1 MLLLKQKMSR
11 YLICLLFAFFP
22 IFFVHSQSLDSIKIT
37 GNFKNTPFLQFL
49 DDTEANHKV
58 VFYYERE
65 WFDNLNIEQDFAATP
80 LPEALNLILSKTPFL
95 HEILP
100 DNVVVFMPKEKVAI
114 VTGKMDI
121 LVSEISNSLT
131 VIGNVSDIG
140 KYRRAE
146 LRGRI
151 TGGKNN
157 EPIVG
162 ATLRVNNTTHGTT
175 TDFNG
180 YYAITL
186 PTGLFSLS
194 ISSVGYE
201 ESEYQVKLISSGVFD
216 IEVPEKSIKL
226 EEVKIKARRAD
237 RNVASN
243 QMSIV
248 EMDRTTIKQ
257 LPNSMGMKDILKSMT
272 MIPGIKSVGEF
283 GADINVRG
291 GGGDQNLLLIEGVP
305 VFNIAHI
312 FGLVSVINADAVGNV
327 SLYKGDI
334 PAKFG
339 ERVSSVMDID
349 LKKEKLDKVRGG
361 GGIGLIDSRLT
372 LEVPVIKNKLS
383 VMASGRANY
392 SDWLLNRMPDINLVN
407 SSAKFYDGNMLL
419 NWTINNNN
427 KVSAFYYQSYDKF
440 NYNNQIDYQY
450 GNRLMSLKWNHNFSN
465 NLFSVFSLN
474 RSNYNITKFDKNN
487 EFEFSKTLSTLD
499 YSSAKLNFTYTRFAG
514 HTFDWGIQSI
524 LYQINPGE
532 LLPLDEASVI
542 LPQKLRIEKALEN
555 ALYISDQYDISDNW
569 SINAGLRF
577 SLYSYLGP
585 NQIYT
590 YLPNISRSIYT
601 IVDSTIYKSN
611 ENIKTY
617 SCIEPRLS
625 VKYQID
631 KTSSVKMSYNRSAQ
645 YISLISYSSIP
656 TPDDR
661 WKLSDPNVKPILS
674 NQIAAGYF
682 RNFSQNTLEASV
694 EVYYKKLNHLIE
706 YKNGATIN
714 MNPILEASLL
724 DAQGQNYGI
733 EFYLKKNSGRFDGW
747 LSYAYSRSLKKTK
760 GVFSDEQ
767 INKNGSYPSNY
778 DKPHELTV
786 MCSFHANR
794 RWRLSANFNFATGR
808 SITLPE
814 YKYYDG
820 KNWAIYYSDRNKYRL
835 PDYHRLDIAIS
846 FDETLRLQRRW
857 KSSWTFS
864 LINVYRRHN
873 AYSVFY
879 RKQTPN
885 AFNDYRSFSMY
896 KLYIIGKPFPTLTYN
911 FIF

>member
-1 MLLLKQKMSR
+1 MSR

-226 EEVKIKARRAD
+226 EEVKIKARRDD

-440 NYNNQIDYQY
+440 NYNNQLDYQY

-542 LPQKLRIEKALEN
+542 IPQKLRVEKALEN

-569 SINAGLRF
+569 SVNAGLRF
-577 SLYSYLGP
+577 SVYSYLGP
-585 NQIYT
+585 NQIYN

-767 INKNGSYPSNY
+767 INKNSTYPSNY